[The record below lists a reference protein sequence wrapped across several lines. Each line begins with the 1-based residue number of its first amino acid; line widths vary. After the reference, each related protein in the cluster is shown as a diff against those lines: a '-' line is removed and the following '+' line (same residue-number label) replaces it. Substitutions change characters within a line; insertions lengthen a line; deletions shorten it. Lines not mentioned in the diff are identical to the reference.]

1 MRVFVEQNG
10 ELFLAHHETIKEE
23 EYERVSF
30 GAGRYH
36 ERKLI
41 PVVNP
46 DDRNFEEQLWYCA
59 ISATGG
65 NASEHRMHAVYAWD
79 IGEAIEIVAGY
90 ARDKNH
96 DGEFLDAEYVEEL
109 ERDGFLEDTAFCTE
123 SGWIMREEMFCEEV
137 PV

>member
-1 MRVFVEQNG
+1 M
-10 ELFLAHHETIKEE
+10 FLAHHESIKEE

-46 DDRNFEEQLWYCA
+46 DDRVYYPKLWYCA

-65 NASEHRMHAVYAWD
+65 NASEHRMRAVYAPD
-79 IGEAIEIVAGY
+79 IHEAIELVADY
-90 ARDKNH
+90 AGEK
-96 DGEFLDAEYVEEL
+96 GFLWEFLDDHCVEEL
-109 ERDGFLEDTAFCTE
+109 ERDGFLEDAGYLCD
-123 SGWIMREEMFCEEV
+123 SGSWISREEMFCEEV